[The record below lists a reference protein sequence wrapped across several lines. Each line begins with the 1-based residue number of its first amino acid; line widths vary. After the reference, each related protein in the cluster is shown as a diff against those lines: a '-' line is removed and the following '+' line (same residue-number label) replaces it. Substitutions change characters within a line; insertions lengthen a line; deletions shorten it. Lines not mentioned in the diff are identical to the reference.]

1 MVCDEV
7 PGSNSGQGLPGWAV
21 ALIILVVMAVFG
33 GLAFYFLKKKC
44 SRGFTFVLGG
54 ILAGSMT
61 PPIPTATFAQ
71 NGEAPQSEIA
81 TAPPNSDEIMS
92 V

>member
-7 PGSNSGQGLPGWAV
+7 PGSNSGQGLPDWAV
-21 ALIILVVMAVFG
+21 ALIILVVMVVFG

-44 SRGFTFVLGG
+44 SRVFIFVLGG

-61 PPIPTATFAQ
+61 PPLPTATRAQ
-71 NGEAPQSEIA
+71 YGEEPQPEIA
-81 TAPPNSDEIMS
+81 TVPPHYNEIMS